1 MLPSHIVQEG
11 DVQELLWHAVWFS
24 DIPSYFALVIHY
36 LRHHFGELS
45 NGNVLSRANIDDLIS
60 VVVFHQEN
68 ASIGHI
74 LAVHELPSGDAGAP
88 DFHER
93 ASFFLRFIEAPD

>member
-11 DVQELLWHAVWFS
+11 DVQELLGAHAVWFGG
-24 DIPSYFALVIHY
+24 IPPYFALVIHY

-45 NGNVLSRANIDDLIS
+45 NGDVLTRTNIDDLIS

-74 LAVHELPSGDAGAP
+74 FAVHELPSGAAGAP
-88 DFHER
+88 R
-93 ASFFLRFIEAPD
+93 LYKNT